1 MRWNGLRFEQGTRAA
16 EAMRLVIDAIPTMAW
31 TGRPDGVVDFVNQ
44 SWLDYTGL
52 SFDEEIAEPTRAVHP
67 EAYVA
72 AGESFE
78 NEMRLRQADGEYR
91 WFLVRTSWA
100 NVHLSDGTTIA
111 VGLDITGVK
120 GRKKR
125 YRNRATSY
133 ALSRHGFRVSG
144 KRRGPGW
151 RVRSTT
157 NLANL

>member
-1 MRWNGLRFEQGTRAA
+1 MRTRAEQA
-16 EAMRLVIDAIPTMAW
+16 PRHGDEVLRLVIDAIPTMAW
-31 TGRPDGVVDFVNQ
+31 TVRPDGVVDFVNQ

-72 AGESFE
+72 AWESFE

-100 NVHLSDGTTIA
+100 NVHLSDGTTIGI
-111 VGLDITGVK
+111 GLDITGVK

-133 ALSRHGFRVSG
+133 ALSRPGFRVSG